1 MDNNAQKL
9 RQQFQ
14 NCLYFLT
21 PAAYLSFLQVSPITW
36 LTLRKRK
43 ETTRSTSNSSNRI
56 FRRWKAAVFKL
67 EPQSSSSIAL
77 TAKQCLTVSNALYF
91 LPVTLKVHART
102 PSEKKDHLMFGCV
115 KTVTILKT
123 MQYVPERT
131 KGKLTAKLHVFR
143 KHLSLSRNEV

>member
-102 PSEKKDHLMFGCV
+102 PSEKKRSFDVWMCENSNYSENNAV
-115 KTVTILKT
+115 CTWKNK
-123 MQYVPERT
+123 
-131 KGKLTAKLHVFR
+131 R
-143 KHLSLSRNEV
+143 KAHSKAACFQETLVSF